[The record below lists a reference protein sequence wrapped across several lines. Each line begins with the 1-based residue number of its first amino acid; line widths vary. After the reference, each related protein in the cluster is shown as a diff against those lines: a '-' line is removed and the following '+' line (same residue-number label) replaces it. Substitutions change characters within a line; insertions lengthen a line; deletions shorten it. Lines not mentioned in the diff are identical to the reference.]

1 MLLEEGVVFV
11 AARRGLFFDF
21 GDDLLLNVF
30 GDLVGVVEAVA
41 DVFGRLFQVLDV
53 GLGECFPVG
62 QRVAD

>member
-1 MLLEEGVVFV
+1 MLLEERVVLV
-11 AARRGLFFDF
+11 AAWRGLFLDF
-21 GDDLLLNVF
+21 GDDGVLDVF

>member
-1 MLLEEGVVFV
+1 LLLEERVVLV
-11 AARRGLFFDF
+11 TTRRGLFFDF
-21 GDDLLLNVF
+21 GDDCLLDVF
-30 GDLVGVVEAVA
+30 GDFVGVVEAVA